1 MECIARIKCNCQGKQ
16 LLDQHRQPFIILS
29 FTIRGGKFMKKVMS
43 MLLVIMLV
51 VSLTAACSKSEGS
64 NTTGGSTPAEG
75 GKKTKLTAIIVK
87 HPLTKPLAEME
98 WLQEV
103 EKRANVKI
111 EWQEI
116 TADWD
121 QKKGPM
127 LASGDIPDLFVGP
140 TVITD
145 ADFAQFNGLFQDLN
159 TLLDKAPNVQKMFTD
174 KPETKIIATQTDG
187 RILGLPKYQRFW
199 PDSVNR
205 QYINQTWLDN
215 LGLDM
220 PTNWDELY
228 DVLLAF
234 KEKDANGN
242 GDTNDEIPV
251 DWTGGIGGFF
261 NPAIMLGGMGINLSS
276 DISGQGYF
284 VEDGKVKNYLVDDR
298 YKELVTFLNK
308 LNTAG
313 LINSEVFTHDYTKF
327 QSVARGEGDTAK
339 VGFTWGWVASDRFGE
354 QLASQYTSMSPLKW
368 RADYT
373 GDVSWSYDFNTLN
386 FGANAI
392 VMSAKSK
399 NKEAA
404 MRFINELYAPE
415 VGIQALFGSIGPN
428 ISDNGDGSY
437 SVLPPQDK
445 QMDPGTW
452 KWTSTWA
459 DNGAFYISDDIKLT
473 LGTDMQEVLTDSEAL
488 NKALSR
494 INPSEDIFP
503 SVFIKYTS
511 DDNNTMSLNNT
522 NLMNL
527 ANTNFAKW
535 ITTGGIEN
543 EWDAYVKEAEKA
555 GLNQNLEI
563 MQKYYEDYKAKN

>member
-1 MECIARIKCNCQGKQ
+1 
-16 LLDQHRQPFIILS
+16 
-29 FTIRGGKFMKKVMS
+29 MKKVIS
-43 MLLVIMLV
+43 MLLVIMLCA
-51 VSLTAACSKSEGS
+51 SLVAACSKSEG
-64 NTTGGSTPAEG
+64 NADGSSKPAEG
-75 GKKTKLTAIIVK
+75 NEKKAKLTAIIVK
-87 HPLTKPLAEME
+87 HALTKPLAEME
-98 WLQEV
+98 WLQEIA
-103 EKRANVKI
+103 EKANVDI

-145 ADFAQFNGLFQDLN
+145 ADFAQFNGLFQDINELMEF
-159 TLLDKAPNVQKMFTD
+159 APNVEKMFND
-174 KPETKIIATQTDG
+174 KPETKIISTQTDG

-215 LGLDM
+215 LQLEM

-228 DVLLAF
+228 NVLLAF
-234 KEKDANGN
+234 KEQDANGN
-242 GDTNDEIPV
+242 GDTTDEIPV

-261 NPAIMLGGMGINLSS
+261 NPAVMLGGSGINLSS
-276 DISGQGYF
+276 DVSGQGYF
-284 VEDGKVKNYLVDDR
+284 VEDGQVKNYLLDDR
-298 YKELVTFLNK
+298 YKELVVFLNK
-308 LNTAG
+308 LYSAG
-313 LINSEVFTHDYTKF
+313 LINTEVFTHDYTKF
-327 QSVARGEGDTAK
+327 QSVSRGEGDIAK
-339 VGFTWGWVASDRFGE
+339 VGFTWGWVGSDRFGE
-354 QLASQYTSMSPLKW
+354 QLAPQYTSMAPL
-368 RADYT
+368 RSSDAYT
-373 GDVSWSYDFNTLN
+373 GDVSWSYDSNTLN

-415 VGIQALFGSIGPN
+415 VGIQVLFGSIGPN
-428 ISDNGDGSY
+428 IAKNDDGTY
-437 SVLPPQDK
+437 AVLPPQDA

-459 DNGAFYISDDIKLT
+459 DNGGFYISDDIKLT

-488 NKALSR
+488 KDALAK
-494 INPSEDIFP
+494 INPEEDIFP
-503 SVFIKYTS
+503 NVFIKYTS

-522 NLMNL
+522 NIMNL

-535 ITTGGIEN
+535 ITSDGIQS
-543 EWDAYVKEAEKA
+543 EWDSYVNELVKA

-563 MQKYYEDYKAKN
+563 MQKYFDEYKAKN

>member
-1 MECIARIKCNCQGKQ
+1 
-16 LLDQHRQPFIILS
+16 
-29 FTIRGGKFMKKVMS
+29 MKKWLSVFLTLALVMTV
-43 MLLVIMLV
+43 M
-51 VSLTAACSKSEGS
+51 AACSNSNNGS
-64 NTTGGSTPAEG
+64 SDGKQAETDGSA
-75 GKKTKLTAIIVK
+75 GKKVKLTAIMLK

-98 WLQEV
+98 WLQEIE
-103 EKRANVKI
+103 EKANVDI

-159 TLLDKAPNVQKMFTD
+159 EWLDQAPNVQKMFND
-174 KPETKIIATQTDG
+174 NPATKITSTQTDG

-199 PDSVNR
+199 PESVNR
-205 QYINQTWLDN
+205 QYINQTWLDH
-215 LGLDM
+215 LGLQM

-234 KEKDANGN
+234 KEQDANGN
-242 GDTNDEIPV
+242 GDPNDEIPV
-251 DWTGGIGGFF
+251 DWPGGIGGYF
-261 NPAIMLGGMGINLSS
+261 NPAVMLGGMGINLSS

-284 VEDGKVKNYLVDDR
+284 IEDGQVKNFLVDDR
-298 YKELVTFLNK
+298 FKELVMFLHK
-308 LNTAG
+308 LYAAG
-313 LINSEVFTHDYTKF
+313 LINTEVFTHDYTKF
-327 QSVARGEGDTAK
+327 QSIARGEGDYAK

-354 QLASQYTSMSPLKW
+354 QLAPQYTSMAPLKW
-368 RADYT
+368 NASYT
-373 GDVSWSYDFNTLN
+373 GDVSWSYDFYTLN
-386 FGANAI
+386 YSANAI

-404 MRFINELYAPE
+404 MRFINELYDPE

-428 ISDNGDGSY
+428 IAKNDDDTY
-437 SVLPPQDK
+437 TVLPPEDP

-473 LGTDMQEVLTDSEAL
+473 LGTDMQEVLAHSEVL
-488 NKALSR
+488 KPALSN
-494 INPSEDIFP
+494 INPEEDIFP
-503 SVFIKYTS
+503 SVFIKYS
-511 DDNNTMSLNNT
+511 SQDNNTMSLNNT

-527 ANTNFAKW
+527 ADTNFAKW
-535 ITTGGIEN
+535 VTSGGIEQ
-543 EWDAYVKEAEKA
+543 EWDSFVKEAEKA
-555 GLNQNLEI
+555 GLQQNLEI
-563 MQKYYEDYKAKN
+563 MQRYFEEYKKNK

>member
-1 MECIARIKCNCQGKQ
+1 
-16 LLDQHRQPFIILS
+16 
-29 FTIRGGKFMKKVMS
+29 MKKKSS
-43 MLLVIMLV
+43 MFLLLVLII
-51 VSLTAACSKSEGS
+51 SLLAACSNSGNS
-64 NTTGGSTPAEG
+64 NG
-75 GKKTKLTAIIVK
+75 GKANDGTSNNGSGKKAKLTAIIVK

-103 EKRANVKI
+103 EKKANVEI

-116 TADWD
+116 TADWE

-127 LASGDIPDLFVGP
+127 LASGAVPDLFIGP

-159 TLLDKAPNVQKMFTD
+159 ELIDLAPNVQSMFTD
-174 KPETKIIATQTDG
+174 KPETKIISTQTDG
-187 RILGLPKYQRFW
+187 KILGLPKYQRFW

-215 LGLDM
+215 LNLEM

-242 GDTNDEIPV
+242 GDPNDEIPV
-251 DWTGGIGGFF
+251 DWPGGIGGFF
-261 NPAIMLGGMGINLSS
+261 NPAVMLGGMGINLSS

-284 VEDGKVKNYLVDDR
+284 VEDGQVKNFLVDER
-298 YKELVTFLNK
+298 FKELVVFLNK
-308 LNTAG
+308 LYNAG
-313 LINSEVFTHDYTKF
+313 LINKEVFTHDYTKY
-327 QSVARGEGDTAK
+327 QSVARGEGDYAK

-354 QLASQYTSMSPLKW
+354 QLAPQYTSMAPLK
-368 RADYT
+368 ANASYS

-386 FGANAI
+386 YGANAI

-415 VGIQALFGSIGPN
+415 VGIQVLFGSIGPN
-428 ISDNGDGSY
+428 ISDNGDGTY
-437 SVLPPQDK
+437 TVLPPKDTK
-445 QMDPGTW
+445 MDPGTW

-459 DNGAFYISDDIKLT
+459 DNGAFYISDNIQLT
-473 LGTDMQEVLTDSEAL
+473 LGSDMQEVITDSEILKPAL
-488 NKALSR
+488 AN
-494 INPSEDIFP
+494 INPEQDIYP
-503 SVFIKYTS
+503 SVFIKYS
-511 DDNNTMSLNNT
+511 SSDNNLMSLNNT

-535 ITTGGIEN
+535 VTTKGIEK
-543 EWDAYVKEAEKA
+543 EWDAYVQEAEKA

-563 MQKYYEDYKAKN
+563 MQKYYEEYKANN

>member
-1 MECIARIKCNCQGKQ
+1 
-16 LLDQHRQPFIILS
+16 
-29 FTIRGGKFMKKVMS
+29 MKKFTALLLTL
-43 MLLVIMLV
+43 MLMA
-51 VSLTAACSKSEGS
+51 SLIAACSGSNNEGTSNEGS
-64 NTTGGSTPAEG
+64 TTDS
-75 GKKTKLTAIIVK
+75 GKKAKLTAIIVK

-98 WLQEV
+98 WLQEIQ
-103 EKRANVKI
+103 KKANVEI

-145 ADFAQFNGLFQDLN
+145 ADFAQFNGLFQDIN
-159 TLLDKAPNVQKMFTD
+159 ELLDLAPNVQKMFAD
-174 KPETKIIATQTDG
+174 KPETQIISTQTDG

-215 LGLDM
+215 LNLEM

-228 DVLLAF
+228 NVLLAF
-234 KEKDANGN
+234 KEQDANGN
-242 GDTNDEIPV
+242 GDPNDEIPV
-251 DWTGGIGGFF
+251 DWPGGIGGFF
-261 NPAIMLGGMGINLSS
+261 NPAVMLGGMGMNLSS

-298 YKELVTFLNK
+298 YKELVVFLNK
-308 LNTAG
+308 LYKAG
-313 LINSEVFTHDYTKF
+313 LINTEVFTHDYTKF

-354 QLASQYTSMSPLKW
+354 LLAPQYTSMAPLKHS
-368 RADYT
+368 ASFN
-373 GDVSWSYDFNTLN
+373 GNVSWSYDSLTLN
-386 FGANAI
+386 YGANAI

-415 VGIQALFGSIGPN
+415 VGIQVLFGSVGPN
-428 ISDNGDGSY
+428 ISDNGDGTY
-437 SVLPPQDK
+437 TVLPPSDT

-473 LGTDMQEVLTDSEAL
+473 LGTDMQEVLTHSEAL
-488 NKALSR
+488 KPALSS
-494 INPSEDIFP
+494 INVAEDIFP
-503 SVFIKYTS
+503 SVFIKYS
-511 DDNNTMSLNNT
+511 SEDNNIMSLNNT

-535 ITTGGIEN
+535 VTTEGIEG
-543 EWDAYVKEAEKA
+543 EWNAYVQEAEKA

-563 MQKYYEDYKAKN
+563 MQKYFDDYKAKN

>member
-1 MECIARIKCNCQGKQ
+1 
-16 LLDQHRQPFIILS
+16 
-29 FTIRGGKFMKKVMS
+29 MKKVIS
-43 MLLVIMLV
+43 MLLVIMLCA
-51 VSLTAACSKSEGS
+51 SLVAACSKSEE
-64 NTTGGSTPAEG
+64 NTGGSSNPTATD
-75 GKKTKLTAIIVK
+75 GKKAKLTAIIVK

-98 WLQEV
+98 WLQEIE
-103 EKRANVKI
+103 EKANVDI

-145 ADFAQFNGLFQDLN
+145 ADFAQFNGLFQDINELMEF
-159 TLLDKAPNVQKMFTD
+159 APNIEKMFTD

-215 LGLDM
+215 LQLEM

-228 DVLLAF
+228 NVLVAF
-234 KEKDANGN
+234 KEQDANGN
-242 GDTNDEIPV
+242 GDTTDEIPM

-261 NPAIMLGGMGINLSS
+261 NPAVMLGGSGINLSS

-284 VEDGKVKNYLVDDR
+284 VEDGQVKNYLVDDR
-298 YKELVTFLNK
+298 YKELVVFLNK
-308 LNTAG
+308 LYSAG
-313 LINSEVFTHDYTKF
+313 LINTEVFTHDYTKF
-327 QSVARGEGDTAK
+327 QSVSRGEGDIAK
-339 VGFTWGWVASDRFGE
+339 VGFTWGWVGSDRFGE
-354 QLASQYTSMSPLKW
+354 QLAPQYSSMAPL
-368 RADYT
+368 RSSSAYT
-373 GDVSWSYDFNTLN
+373 GAVSWSYDSNTLN

-399 NKEAA
+399 NKEGA

-415 VGIQALFGSIGPN
+415 VGIQVLFGSIGPN
-428 ISDNGDGSY
+428 IAKNDDGSY
-437 SVLPPQDK
+437 AVLPPK
-445 QMDPGTW
+445 EAQMDPGTW

-459 DNGAFYISDDIKLT
+459 DNGGFYISDDINLT

-488 NKALSR
+488 KDALAK
-494 INPSEDIFP
+494 INVEEDIFP

-511 DDNNTMSLNNT
+511 DDNNIMSLNNT
-522 NLMNL
+522 NIMNL

-535 ITTGGIEN
+535 ITTDGIQA
-543 EWDAYVKEAEKA
+543 EWDSYVNEATKA

-563 MQKYYEDYKAKN
+563 MQKYFDEYKAKN

>member
-1 MECIARIKCNCQGKQ
+1 
-16 LLDQHRQPFIILS
+16 
-29 FTIRGGKFMKKVMS
+29 MKKVIS
-43 MLLVIMLV
+43 MLLVIMLCA
-51 VSLTAACSKSEGS
+51 SLVAACSKSEG
-64 NTTGGSTPAEG
+64 NADGSSKPAEG
-75 GKKTKLTAIIVK
+75 NEKKAKLTAIIVK
-87 HPLTKPLAEME
+87 HALTKPLAEME
-98 WLQEV
+98 WLQEIA
-103 EKRANVKI
+103 EKANVDI

-145 ADFAQFNGLFQDLN
+145 ADFAQFNGLFQDINELMEF
-159 TLLDKAPNVQKMFTD
+159 APNVEKMFND
-174 KPETKIIATQTDG
+174 KPETKIISTQTDG

-215 LGLDM
+215 LQLEM

-228 DVLLAF
+228 NVLLAF
-234 KEKDANGN
+234 KEQDANGN
-242 GDTNDEIPV
+242 GDTTDEIPV

-261 NPAIMLGGMGINLSS
+261 NPAVMLGGSGINLSS
-276 DISGQGYF
+276 DVSGQGYF
-284 VEDGKVKNYLVDDR
+284 VEDGQVKNYLLDDR
-298 YKELVTFLNK
+298 YKELVVFLNK
-308 LNTAG
+308 LYSAG
-313 LINSEVFTHDYTKF
+313 LINTEVFTHDYTKF
-327 QSVARGEGDTAK
+327 QSVSRGEGDIAK
-339 VGFTWGWVASDRFGE
+339 VGFTWGWVGSDRFGE
-354 QLASQYTSMSPLKW
+354 QLAPQYTSMAPL
-368 RADYT
+368 RSSDAYT
-373 GDVSWSYDFNTLN
+373 GDVSWSYDSNTLN

-415 VGIQALFGSIGPN
+415 VGIQVLFGSIGPN
-428 ISDNGDGSY
+428 IAKNDDGTY
-437 SVLPPQDK
+437 AVLPPQDA

-459 DNGAFYISDDIKLT
+459 DNGGFYISDDIKLT

-488 NKALSR
+488 KDALAK
-494 INPSEDIFP
+494 INPEEDIFP
-503 SVFIKYTS
+503 NVFIKYTS

-522 NLMNL
+522 NIMNL

-535 ITTGGIEN
+535 ITSDGIQA
-543 EWDAYVKEAEKA
+543 EWDSYVNELVKA

-563 MQKYYEDYKAKN
+563 MQKYFDEYKAKN

>member
-1 MECIARIKCNCQGKQ
+1 MRKMMAV
-16 LLDQHRQPFIILS
+16 ILA
-29 FTIRGGKFMKKVMS
+29 GV
-43 MLLVIMLV
+43 LVLTLV
-51 VSLTAACSKSEGS
+51 SACSGSNSGSNEKKPNNEEGS
-64 NTTGGSTPAEG
+64 SGN
-75 GKKTKLTAIIVK
+75 KDKLTAVIVK
-87 HPLTKPLAEME
+87 HALTKPLAEME

-103 EKRANVKI
+103 ENKANVDI

-140 TVITD
+140 NVITD

-159 TLLDKAPNVQKMFTD
+159 DLMEQAPNVQKMFQDNPSTQ
-174 KPETKIIATQTDG
+174 IIATQTDG

-215 LGLDM
+215 LGLPM

-228 DVLLAF
+228 EVLLAF
-234 KEKDANGN
+234 KEQDANGN
-242 GDTNDEIPV
+242 GDPNDEIPV
-251 DWTGGIGGFF
+251 DWPGGIGGYF
-261 NPAIMLGGMGINLSS
+261 NPAVMLGGMGINLSS

-284 VEDGKVKNYLVDDR
+284 VEDGQVKNFLIDDR
-298 YKELVTFLNK
+298 FKELVTFLNK
-308 LNTAG
+308 LYTAG
-313 LINSEVFTHDYTKF
+313 LINTEVFTHDYTKF
-327 QSVARGEGDTAK
+327 QSVARGEGDIAK

-354 QLASQYTSMSPLKW
+354 QLAPQYTSMSPLKW
-368 RADYT
+368 SASYT
-373 GDVSWSYDFNTLN
+373 GDVSWSYDFYTLN
-386 FGANAI
+386 YGANAI
-392 VMSAKSK
+392 VMSARSK

-428 ISDNGDGSY
+428 IEKHEDGSY
-437 SVLPPQDK
+437 SVLPPKDT

-459 DNGAFYISDDIKLT
+459 DNGAFYISDSINLT
-473 LGTDMQEVLTDSEAL
+473 LGTDMQEVLNDSEAL
-488 NKALSR
+488 QEALSR
-494 INPSEDIFP
+494 INPEEDIFP
-503 SVFIKYTS
+503 NPFIKYS
-511 DDNNTMSLNNT
+511 SQDNNTMSLNNT

-535 ITTGGIEN
+535 VTSGGIEE
-543 EWDAYVKEAEKA
+543 EWNSYVQEAQKA
-555 GLNQNLEI
+555 GLPQNLEI
-563 MQKYYEDYKAKN
+563 MQRYFEEYKANN